1 MQTITLDNCIETGIA
16 ATIGMFDG
24 VHLGHRCVLSYLKE
38 QAAARGLKSGVITF
52 SKHPQHVLHPNG
64 DLRMLMTLEGKLK
77 SLSETGIDYTIVLD
91 FTMELAKLS
100 AREFLLFIKKQF
112 SVNLLIV
119 GYDHHF
125 GNDRNLTFPDYQ
137 KIGEE
142 IGVEVM
148 QTPELDC
155 GLGHISSSVI
165 RKLIENGEVAKA
177 AERLSKP
184 FKFAGEVVHGLQN
197 GRKINFPTANI
208 ELLDK
213 TIIVPSNGVYA
224 VKVTVDGNTYGG
236 MLNIGVRPTIDELGK
251 KSIEVNIFDFDEDI
265 YGHAIEVAVI
275 AKLRD
280 ERKMNGLDGLRA
292 QLATD
297 KNNAIKI
304 LNEI

>member
-1 MQTITLDNCIETGIA
+1 MQTITTDNCIETGIA

-38 QAAARGLKSGVITF
+38 LAAARGLKSGVITF
-52 SKHPQHVLHPNG
+52 SQHPQHVLHPNG
-64 DLRMLMTLEGKLK
+64 DLKMLMTLEEKLQ

-100 AREFLLFIKKQF
+100 TREFLQFIKKQF
-112 SVNLLIV
+112 CVKLLIV

-125 GNDRNLTFPDYQ
+125 GHDRNLSFPDYQ
-137 KIGEE
+137 RIGEE

-155 GLGHISSSVI
+155 ELGHISSSVI

-184 FKFAGEVVHGLQN
+184 FKFAGEVVHGQQN

-208 ELLDK
+208 EIFDK

-224 VKVTVDGNTYGG
+224 AKVKVDGKTYGG
-236 MLNIGVRPTIDELGK
+236 MLNIGVRPTVDNSGR
-251 KSIEVNIFDFDEDI
+251 KSVEVNIFDFNEDI

-280 ERKMNGLDGLRA
+280 ERKMNGLEELKA
-292 QLATD
+292 QLTID

-304 LNEI
+304 LKDI